1 MPTKYDNLLLIYIFK
16 TSLSKIKKN
25 KKGNNETRPKKK
37 ATWHAQSVCDEAST
51 LL

>member
-16 TSLSKIKKN
+16 TSLSKIKN

-37 ATWHAQSVCDEAST
+37 TTWHAQSVCDEAST
-51 LL
+51 L